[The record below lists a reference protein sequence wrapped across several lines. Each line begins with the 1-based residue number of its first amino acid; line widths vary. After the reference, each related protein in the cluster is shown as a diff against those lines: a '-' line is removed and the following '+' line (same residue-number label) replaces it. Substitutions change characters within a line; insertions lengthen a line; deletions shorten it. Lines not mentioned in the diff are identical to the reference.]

1 MKNAAAELIWAVG
14 IAAVLI
20 LLPQTVYRMFR
31 PGGRLRRTILYRRIM
46 GLAAAGLA
54 VYAGFCLLWGVNYY
68 GDSFSDKSGIQ
79 AEPVSTAQLTATAR
93 KFAALANEYSEQVAR
108 DDAGLFAVSRDEI
121 FARSQGIYDAVGE
134 TFPFLS
140 GDYPGPKRVF
150 FSKIMSYIDFTGF
163 YFPFTGE
170 SNLNVDSPACMLPST
185 IAHELAHQRN
195 IAPEQE
201 ANFVAVLAALEDAP
215 LVEVVRN
222 GEGEVQAVEVRMQA
236 VNRVKL
242 RITEQILRNLR
253 QAGDSGR
260 MKIPLGSLL
269 GSGLLAGKGPGLTYR
284 FLPEGSVSTRI
295 LSRFEACGVNQTRHQ
310 LLLSVEVQGCAI
322 LSRCQV
328 EVEVPTE
335 YVLAETVV
343 VGTVPESYTQVLTG
357 DSDLVREI
365 NDYQAEI
372 RP

>member
-1 MKNAAAELIWAVG
+1 MRRKRRRFHPAFWLL
-14 IAAVLI
+14 AAVLAV
-20 LLPQTVYRMFR
+20 LTLGY
-31 PGGRLRRTILYRRIM
+31 
-46 GLAAAGLA
+46 GLAEENLRPAATA
-54 VYAGFCLLWGVNYY
+54 M
-68 GDSFSDKSGIQ
+68 
-79 AEPVSTAQLTATAR
+79 AEHRTRLTAE
-93 KFAALANEYSEQVAR
+93 AAMNDGVE
-108 DDAGLFAVSRDEI
+108 
-121 FARSQGIYDAVGE
+121 
-134 TFPFLS
+134 
-140 GDYPGPKRVF
+140 
-150 FSKIMSYIDFTGF
+150 
-163 YFPFTGE
+163 
-170 SNLNVDSPACMLPST
+170 
-185 IAHELAHQRN
+185 
-195 IAPEQE
+195 
-201 ANFVAVLAALEDAP
+201 AVLAALEDAP

-222 GEGEVQAVEVRMQA
+222 GDGEVQAVEVRMQA

-284 FLPEGSVSTRI
+284 FLPGGSVSTRI

-310 LLLSVEVQGCAI
+310 LLLSVEVRGCAI
-322 LSRCQV
+322 LSRYQV

>member
-1 MKNAAAELIWAVG
+1 MGRAAAFFKRHLGIHLTLLISAGVIGLYFLLRPYKDVMNFTICWITSPYKRFVSRALSFLPFSAAELIWAVG

-134 TFPFLS
+134 TFSFLS

-185 IAHELAHQRN
+185 ITHELAHQRN

-201 ANFVAVLAALEDAP
+201 ANFVAVLAALESGDPVYCYSAA
-215 LVEVVRN
+215 LLGYIHLGNALYQADRVAWKEV
-222 GEGEVQAVEVRMQA
+222 
-236 VNRVKL
+236 
-242 RITEQILRNLR
+242 
-253 QAGDSGR
+253 S
-260 MKIPLGSLL
+260 GSLNDQVR
-269 GSGLLAGKGPGLTYR
+269 AD
-284 FLPEGSVSTRI
+284 
-295 LSRFEACGVNQTRHQ
+295 LSDNNAYWARFETPVNQATQ
-310 LLLSVEVQGCAI
+310 TVYNGFLQSYGQELGVKSYGACVDLLVAYYC
-322 LSRCQV
+322 
-328 EVEVPTE
+328 PK
-335 YVLAETVV
+335 
-343 VGTVPESYTQVLTG
+343 
-357 DSDLVREI
+357 D
-365 NDYQAEI
+365 
-372 RP
+372 